1 MLSIHTLHP
10 ISSESLYGLLIC
22 NILFK
27 MNTAQNDAPIM
38 MSVAFCITSFIF
50 QPILFASRHGWGC
63 VAINQ
68 GLFRTC
74 FSWNTTPCAN
84 KHTFRQSSISFKRF
98 LCESKISDGNLRTRV
113 ALIVKKG
120 FVWSCKNDTIL
131 GNIAPTHTF
140 TKSACGTFTKAL
152 DGLVCFSY

>member
-27 MNTAQNDAPIM
+27 INTAQNDAPIM

-84 KHTFRQSSISFKRF
+84 KHTFRQSSILFNQVGASNDSFANRRSVMVIY
-98 LCESKISDGNLRTRV
+98 EPGS
-113 ALIVKKG
+113 
-120 FVWSCKNDTIL
+120 
-131 GNIAPTHTF
+131 H
-140 TKSACGTFTKAL
+140 
-152 DGLVCFSY
+152 